1 MMLGNLDCSGHV
13 IGYNPKHRRTAPKS
27 VCRVGNL
34 IQSAVTGVRAVADE
48 QITVLAIDDDPAI
61 VDMIRAGLGAEGMR
75 VLGAVDGGEGID
87 ILGRENVDVVLLDIM
102 MPRVD
107 GWMALMDI
115 RNNPA
120 TADIPV
126 IMLSGKTQDLAKILA
141 FKQGVQ
147 QYVTKPFNVLELAA
161 RVESLVR
168 VRRRAAGEHGYHS
181 DSEFRKLA
189 VRKGGRTVL
198 LTIDDIIY
206 LSARNKS
213 TYAHTYE
220 NQFLVD
226 QTLGELEAK
235 LGRESFARVH
245 RSYLVN
251 LNKVKEILR
260 VDGSYVVVASDRD
273 ETHVPVAR
281 RQVREFREAV
291 GI

>member
-1 MMLGNLDCSGHV
+1 MDDD
-13 IGYNPKHRRTAPKS
+13 
-27 VCRVGNL
+27 
-34 IQSAVTGVRAVADE
+34 SAVVDVIRMGLEAD
-48 QITVLAIDDDPAI
+48 
-61 VDMIRAGLGAEGMR
+61 GMR
-75 VLGAVDGGEGID
+75 VLGAADGAEGID
-87 ILGRENVDVVLLDIM
+87 ILNRERVDVVVLDVM

-115 RNNPA
+115 RNHPS
-120 TADIPV
+120 TADLPV
-126 IMLSGKTQDLAKILA
+126 IMLTAKDEDLAKILA

-147 QYVTKPFNVLELAA
+147 QYVTKPFNIAELSA
-161 RVESLVR
+161 RVESLAR
-168 VRRRAAGEHGYHS
+168 GRRRVHAEHGGTG
-181 DSEFRKLA
+181 DGEFRKLA

-220 NQFLVD
+220 NQYLVD
-226 QTLGELEAK
+226 FTLGELESR
-235 LGRESFARVH
+235 LGRESFSRVH

-260 VDGSYVVVASDRD
+260 VDGGYVVVAADRD

-281 RQVREFREAV
+281 RQVRQFREAV

>member
-1 MMLGNLDCSGHV
+1 VS
-13 IGYNPKHRRTAPKS
+13 
-27 VCRVGNL
+27 
-34 IQSAVTGVRAVADE
+34 DE
-48 QITVLAIDDDPAI
+48 QIQVLVIDDDPAI
-61 VDMIRAGLGAEGMR
+61 VDMIRMGLEADGMR
-75 VLGAVDGGEGID
+75 VLGAGDGGEGCEI
-87 ILGRENVDVVLLDIM
+87 IAHERVDVVLLDIM

-107 GWMALMDI
+107 GWMTLMDI

-120 TADIPV
+120 TADMPV
-126 IMLSGKTQDLAKILA
+126 IMLTAKTQDLAKILA

-147 QYVTKPFNVLELAA
+147 QYVCKPFNMMELAA
-161 RVESLVR
+161 RVESLTR
-168 VRRRAAGEHGYHS
+168 TRRTARTDAGPGEA
-181 DSEFRKLA
+181 DFRKLA

-198 LTIDDIIY
+198 LTIDDIVF

-220 NQFLVD
+220 NQYLVD
-226 QTLGELEAK
+226 MTLGDLEGK
-235 LGRESFARVH
+235 MVRESFARVH

-260 VDGSYVVVASDRD
+260 VDGCYVVVASDRD

-281 RQVREFREAV
+281 RQVRAFREAV

>member
-1 MMLGNLDCSGHV
+1 MPDDSIVVLVMDDD
-13 IGYNPKHRRTAPKS
+13 
-27 VCRVGNL
+27 
-34 IQSAVTGVRAVADE
+34 SAVVDVIRMGLQAD
-48 QITVLAIDDDPAI
+48 
-61 VDMIRAGLGAEGMR
+61 GMR
-75 VLGAVDGGEGID
+75 VLGAADGGEGID
-87 ILGRENVDVVLLDIM
+87 ILSRERVDVVVLDVM

-115 RNNPA
+115 RNHSS
-120 TADIPV
+120 TADLPV
-126 IMLSGKTQDLAKILA
+126 IMLTAKDEDLAKILA

-147 QYVTKPFNVLELAA
+147 QYVTKPFNVAELSA
-161 RVESLVR
+161 RVESLAR
-168 VRRRAAGEHGYHS
+168 GRRRVHAEHGVGS
-181 DSEFRKLA
+181 DGEFRKLA

-220 NQFLVD
+220 NQYLVD
-226 QTLGELEAK
+226 FTLGELESR
-235 LGRESFARVH
+235 LGRESFSRVH

-260 VDGSYVVVASDRD
+260 VDGGYVVVAADRD

-281 RQVREFREAV
+281 RQVRQFREAV

>member
-1 MMLGNLDCSGHV
+1 M
-13 IGYNPKHRRTAPKS
+13 P
-27 VCRVGNL
+27 
-34 IQSAVTGVRAVADE
+34 DE
-48 QITVLAIDDDPAI
+48 PIHVLAVDDDEAV
-61 VDMIRAGLGAEGMR
+61 VDMIRLGLEADGMKVFGAM
-75 VLGAVDGGEGID
+75 DGGACVE
-87 ILGRENVDVVLLDIM
+87 ILGSERIDVVLLDIM

-107 GWMALMDI
+107 GWMTLMDI

-126 IMLSGKTQDLAKILA
+126 IMLTAKTQDLAKILA

-147 QYVTKPFNVLELAA
+147 QYVTKPFNIMELSA
-161 RVESLVR
+161 RVESLTHGHHR
-168 VRRRAAGEHGYHS
+168 VPADVAGEA
-181 DSEFRKLA
+181 DFRKLA

-198 LTIDDIIY
+198 LTIDDIVF

-220 NQFLVD
+220 NQYLVD
-226 QTLGELEAK
+226 MTLGELEEK
-235 LGRESFARVH
+235 MVRESFSRVH

-260 VDGSYVVVASDRD
+260 VDGCYVVVASDRD
-273 ETHVPVAR
+273 ETHIPVAR
-281 RQVREFREAV
+281 RQVRTFREAV